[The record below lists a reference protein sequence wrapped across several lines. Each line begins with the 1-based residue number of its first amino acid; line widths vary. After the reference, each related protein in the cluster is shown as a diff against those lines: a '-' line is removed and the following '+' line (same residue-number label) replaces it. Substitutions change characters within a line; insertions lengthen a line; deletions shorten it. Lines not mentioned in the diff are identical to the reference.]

1 MNRST
6 LPLLSTLVLLTLAA
20 CSDRDE
26 GDARLR
32 IVPTIS
38 TRVTSLNF
46 DTGDRIGLTVT
57 RASGTYAANEPLTYD
72 GTAFTAADLCWYGER
87 NEPATLTAYYPYAA
101 SGVPATFAV
110 ATDQRNGY
118 AASDLLAAC
127 KSDVLPTSA
136 PIGMTFYHLM
146 AQLSIVV
153 TNTSGS
159 AVTEILI
166 GGFVPTAAV
175 DFKNLKAEASGTTTA
190 EITACAVKADAN
202 YRAILVPQQRDM
214 EVRVRTADGK
224 TYDRTIKSVQLAGGK
239 SYDLALRLTAE
250 SLELQI
256 GGEISDWLPG
266 GEIGGDDPSVDPD
279 PEEPTPG
286 EPDDPDPTP
295 GEEGTLTYEGESYR
309 TRTIGGKVWMA
320 ENLRYLPAGAKIET
334 DVWYPDGSEANAAT
348 LGLLY
353 TRKTALGG
361 ATGEVSEPAR
371 GICPEGW
378 HVPSQ
383 AELQLLVGS
392 DCGTD
397 FFSLAGRWYDMN
409 SNYTPNA
416 GYWWSSTLTESGACV
431 CLSYTANKGATVSSG
446 AANTPEN
453 GCSLRCV
460 RD

>member
-6 LPLLSTLVLLTLAA
+6 LPLLSVLVLLTLAA

-26 GDARLR
+26 GDARLC

-57 RASGTYAANEPLTYD
+57 RASGTYATNEPLTYD
-72 GTAFTAADLCWYGER
+72 GTAFTAAGLCWYGER

-101 SGVPATFAV
+101 SGVPETFAV

-175 DFKNLKAEASGTTTA
+175 DFKNLKAEASGTATA

-224 TYDRTIKSVQLAGGK
+224 TYDRTITSVRLAGGK
-239 SYDLALRLTAE
+239 SYDLSLRLTAE

-266 GEIGGDDPSVDPD
+266 GEIGGDEPSVDPD
-279 PEEPTPG
+279 PEEPTPDN
-286 EPDDPDPTP
+286 PDDPDPTP

-320 ENLRYLPAGAKIET
+320 ENLRYLPAGAVIGT
-334 DVWYPDGSEANAAT
+334 DVWEPTAGSVEQY
-348 LGLLY
+348 GLY
-353 TRKTALGG
+353 YMRATAL
-361 ATGEVSEPAR
+361 ALDNPSKAVTGTVR

-378 HVPSQ
+378 HVPSGD
-383 AELQLLVGS
+383 ELRTLIGA

-397 FFSLAGRWYDMN
+397 FFALAGRFRLGSY
-409 SNYTPNA
+409 NA
-416 GYWWSSTLTESGACV
+416 GKDYWWSTDIADDLFV
-431 CLSYTANKGATVSSG
+431 CLTYSASSGVAVSSG
-446 AANTPEN
+446 ASNTIADTA
-453 GCSLRCV
+453 CSLRCV

>member
-6 LPLLSTLVLLTLAA
+6 LPLLSALVLLALAA

-26 GDARLR
+26 GDTRLR

-72 GTAFTAADLCWYGER
+72 GTAFTAVGLCWYGER

-136 PIGMTFYHLM
+136 PIGMTFHHLM

-175 DFKNLKAEASGTTTA
+175 DFKNLKAEASGTATT

-224 TYDRTIKSVQLAGGK
+224 TYDRTIKSVQLVGGK

-295 GEEGTLTYEGESYR
+295 GEEGTLTYAGESYR

-320 ENLRYLPAGAKIET
+320 ENLRYLPAGAEIEK
-334 DVWYPDGSEANAAT
+334 DVWEPTAGSVKEY
-348 LGLLY
+348 GLY
-353 TRKTALGG
+353 YMRATAL
-361 ATGEVSEPAR
+361 ALDDPLKTVTGTVR

-378 HVPSQ
+378 HVPSGD
-383 AELQLLVGS
+383 ELRTLIGA

-397 FFSLAGRWYDMN
+397 FFTLAGRFRLGSY
-409 SNYTPNA
+409 NA
-416 GYWWSSTLTESGACV
+416 GKDYWWSTDIADDLFVCLTYSASAGVAVTSGA
-431 CLSYTANKGATVSSG
+431 SNKIADTA
-446 AANTPEN
+446 
-453 GCSLRCV
+453 CSLRCV